1 MPHLKISIGSYKA
14 RENGD
19 RLHRIPKVLVYSGI
33 LFHTFH
39 FALICPIMKIRN
51 LSIGPSEVEFVLN
64 VIGLRSSC
72 GASLAQY

>member
-1 MPHLKISIGSYKA
+1 MPHMKISQVVTKHGKMGTDCTEFQKSSFT
-14 RENGD
+14 
-19 RLHRIPKVLVYSGI
+19 LVFYFI
-33 LFHTFH
+33 H
-39 FALICPIMKIRN
+39 FAPIMKIRN

>member
-1 MPHLKISIGSYKA
+1 MPHMKISQVVTKHGKMGTDCTEFQKS
-14 RENGD
+14 
-19 RLHRIPKVLVYSGI
+19 LFTLVFYFI
-33 LFHTFH
+33 H

-72 GASLAQY
+72 GVSLAQY

>member
-1 MPHLKISIGSYKA
+1 MPHMKISQVVTKHGKMGTDCTEFQKSSFT
-14 RENGD
+14 
-19 RLHRIPKVLVYSGI
+19 LVFYFI
-33 LFHTFH
+33 H
-39 FALICPIMKIRN
+39 FALICPIMKIKN

>member
-1 MPHLKISIGSYKA
+1 MPHMKISVGSYKA

-33 LFHTFH
+33 LFHTFC
-39 FALICPIMKIRN
+39 IDMPDNEIRN

>member
-1 MPHLKISIGSYKA
+1 MPHMKISNGSYKA

-33 LFHTFH
+33 LFHTFCIDMH
-39 FALICPIMKIRN
+39 MKIRN

>member
-1 MPHLKISIGSYKA
+1 MPHMKISQVVTKHGKMGADCTEFQKSMFTLVSYF
-14 RENGD
+14 
-19 RLHRIPKVLVYSGI
+19 I
-33 LFHTFH
+33 H

-72 GASLAQY
+72 GDSLAQY

>member
-1 MPHLKISIGSYKA
+1 MPHMKISIGSYKA

-33 LFHTFH
+33 YFIH